1 MLHIHTHCF
10 YTGSKLP
17 CGHSKLPCGTF
28 RHRVR
33 PRCHGCNAATQA
45 AARCLNKPFTVS
57 IAVRN
62 CHVARFA
69 HPSTPHKRGFGGT
82 WATAYSKYIYIL
94 YIYIIVIKIIPYF
107 LLAKFKSTSSVG
119 LSQTRLPTRP
129 TPFHPLPES
138 EPRWAAPR
146 NAWLRPQMRSIG
158 MIKQGRIE
166 KSRFIWPKQF
176 RSWAWLKNG
185 DFNWKTG
192 LKHQSEDLTR
202 QDGSSCKE
210 KTGTWIK
217 DIRIRTHASMSKDE
231 WFSQA
236 KLGMSSENCDFNKW
250 KSTDKGHTFDQHKGG
265 WRQHNEYLIKT
276 YQNISRQ
283 KWRLHQPKKNES
295 LQNCGYA
302 VLCALQSDWFCL
314 T

>member
-82 WATAYSKYIYIL
+82 WATAYSKYIYII
-94 YIYIIVIKIIPYF
+94 YIYIIIVIKIIPYF

-166 KSRFIWPKQF
+166 KSRFI
-176 RSWAWLKNG
+176 
-185 DFNWKTG
+185 
-192 LKHQSEDLTR
+192 
-202 QDGSSCKE
+202 
-210 KTGTWIK
+210 
-217 DIRIRTHASMSKDE
+217 
-231 WFSQA
+231 
-236 KLGMSSENCDFNKW
+236 
-250 KSTDKGHTFDQHKGG
+250 
-265 WRQHNEYLIKT
+265 
-276 YQNISRQ
+276 
-283 KWRLHQPKKNES
+283 
-295 LQNCGYA
+295 
-302 VLCALQSDWFCL
+302 
-314 T
+314 